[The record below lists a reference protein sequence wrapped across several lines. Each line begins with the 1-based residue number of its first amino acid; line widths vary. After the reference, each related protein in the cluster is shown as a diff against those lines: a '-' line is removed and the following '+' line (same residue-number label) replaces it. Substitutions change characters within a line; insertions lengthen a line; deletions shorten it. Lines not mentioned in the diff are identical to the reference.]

1 MTKIKVALV
10 GALTLFAACK
20 DSTGVK
26 SKDALP
32 VDALAG
38 GITTPQVLQ
47 NLATGVLAQD
57 RLTVQ
62 QSYLVWADVI
72 ARDVLRLDQSESRYT
87 SEFFINP
94 PDGSGF
100 LGGAQWTNQYVTAR
114 AANNIIIGLKNSPAT
129 VADAGQKAAATGF
142 MRTIKAMEQMRIAEL
157 RDSLGIVIQGDDP
170 AVQDAIRCKTAAL
183 ASISA
188 LLDTAYTDLQAGS
201 SLPFAV
207 PSGWKSNGDY
217 GSVANLI
224 KFNRGLKGKVENLRG
239 FDRSAS
245 AAVRTTAFQNALTAL
260 NLALASLAPTAAGLA
275 VGPYY
280 QYNPNPPES
289 FGSPLSDS
297 KLHLND
303 LFVQGA
309 QAGDQRTAT
318 RVVTRS
324 SAATAQ
330 GYSASYD
337 LDAFV
342 STPSN
347 LTRPVAIL
355 MNADLLIERAK
366 AEIELNQLAQAAAD
380 LSIIRTVLGGLP
392 LYATFATQ
400 AAARLALLY
409 EQRYTL
415 IGTGPQ
421 RFVTLRGYDLL
432 KTLPPMSSTDP
443 YPQAWPI
450 PQVEV
455 NARNNNITCT

>member
-1 MTKIKVALV
+1 MTKIKLALLGGVA
-10 GALTLFAACK
+10 LFAACR
-20 DSTGVK
+20 DSTGVN
-26 SKDALP
+26 SIDSLP
-32 VDALAG
+32 TSALAA

-47 NLATGVLAQD
+47 NLATGVMAQD
-57 RLTVQ
+57 RLTIQ

-114 AANNIIIGLKNSPAT
+114 AANNVIIGLRNSPAT
-129 VADAGQKAAATGF
+129 VADAGQKSAATGF
-142 MRTIKAMEQMRIAEL
+142 LRTIKAMEFMRIAEL

-170 AVQDAIRCKTAAL
+170 KTVDAIRCKTAAL
-183 ASISA
+183 AAISA
-188 LLDTAYTDLQAGS
+188 LLDSAYADLQAGTT
-201 SLPFAV
+201 LPFQL
-207 PSGWKSNGDY
+207 PSGWMSNGDY
-217 GSVANLI
+217 STVANLI
-224 KFNRGLKGKVENLRG
+224 KFNRGLKGKVENLAG

-245 AAVRTTAFQNALTAL
+245 AGARTTAFQNTLTAL
-260 NLALASLAPTAAGLA
+260 NIALAGMAPTADGLA
-275 VGPYY
+275 QGPYY
-280 QYNPNPPES
+280 QYNANPPES
-289 FGSPLSDS
+289 FGNPLTDS

-303 LFVQGA
+303 LFVTGA
-309 QAGDQRTAT
+309 QSGDLRLGH
-318 RVVTRS
+318 VVTRT

-330 GYSASYD
+330 GYTANYD

-342 STPSN
+342 NTPSN
-347 LTRPVAIL
+347 LTRLNPIL

-392 LYATFATQ
+392 LYAAFTSQ
-400 AAARLALLY
+400 AQARQALLY

-421 RFVTLRGYDLL
+421 RWVTLRGYDLL
-432 KTLPPMSSTDP
+432 KTLPPMSLTDP
-443 YPQAWPI
+443 YPQAFPI

-455 NARNNNITCT
+455 NARNNNITCS

>member
-1 MTKIKVALV
+1 MTKIKLALL
-10 GALTLFAACK
+10 GAVTLFAACK
-20 DSTGVK
+20 DSTGVN
-26 SKDALP
+26 SEDQLP
-32 VDALAG
+32 ADALAG

-47 NLATGVLAQD
+47 SLATGVLAQD
-57 RLTVQ
+57 RATIA

-100 LGGAQWTNQYVTAR
+100 LGGAQWTSQYVTAR
-114 AANNIIIGLKNSPAT
+114 AANGVIIGLKNSPAT

-142 MRTIKAMEQMRIAEL
+142 LRTIKAMEYMRIAEL
-157 RDSLGIVIQGDDP
+157 RDSLGIVIQGDDIT
-170 AVQDAIRCKTAAL
+170 AVDAIRCKTAAL

-188 LLDTAYTDLQAGS
+188 LLDTAYADLQAGT
-201 SLPFAV
+201 SLPFV
-207 PSGWKSNGDY
+207 LPSGWMSNGDY
-217 GSVANLI
+217 SSVANLI
-224 KFNRGLKGKVENLRG
+224 LFNRGLKGKVENLRG
-239 FDRSAS
+239 FDRSAP
-245 AAVRTTAFQNALTAL
+245 ATARTTAFQNALTAL
-260 NLALASLAPTAAGLA
+260 NIALAGMAPTAAGLA
-275 VGPYY
+275 EGPYY

-289 FGSPLSDS
+289 FANPLADS

-303 LFVQGA
+303 LFVTGA
-309 QAGDQRTAT
+309 QLGDQRVAT
-318 RVVTRS
+318 HVVTRS

-342 STPSN
+342 STATN
-347 LTRPVAIL
+347 LTRLNPIL

-366 AEIELNQLAQAAAD
+366 AEIELNQLAQAATD

-392 LYATFATQ
+392 LYAAFATQ
-400 AAARLALLY
+400 AEARQALLY

-432 KTLPPMSSTDP
+432 KTLPPMSATDP

-455 NARNNNITCT
+455 NARNNNITCS

>member
-1 MTKIKVALV
+1 MTKIKLALLGSVA
-10 GALTLFAACK
+10 LFAACR
-20 DSTGVK
+20 DSTGVN
-26 SKDALP
+26 STDALP
-32 VDALAG
+32 TSALAA

-62 QSYLVWADVI
+62 QSYLVWADII

-87 SEFFINP
+87 SEFFVNT

-100 LGGAQWTNQYVTAR
+100 LGGAQWTNEYVTAR
-114 AANNIIIGLKNSPAT
+114 AANGVIIGLKNSPAT
-129 VADAGQKAAATGF
+129 VADAGQKSAATGL
-142 MRTIKAMEQMRIAEL
+142 MRTIKAMEYLRIAEL

-170 AVQDAIRCKTAAL
+170 KIVDAIRCKAPAL
-183 ASISA
+183 AAISA
-188 LLDTAYTDLQAGS
+188 LLDTAYADLQAGTT
-201 SLPFAV
+201 LPFQL
-207 PSGWKSNGDY
+207 PSGWTSNGDY
-217 GSVANLI
+217 SSVANLI

-239 FDRSAS
+239 FDRSATGG
-245 AAVRTTAFQNALTAL
+245 AAVAFQNALTAL
-260 NLALASLAPTAAGLA
+260 NLALAGMPSTAAGLA
-275 VGPYY
+275 QGPYY

-289 FGSPLSDS
+289 FGNPLTDS
-297 KLHLND
+297 KLHLNN
-303 LFVQGA
+303 LFQQGI
-309 QAGDQRTAT
+309 QAGDLRAG
-318 RVVTRS
+318 RIVTRS

-342 STPSN
+342 NTPSN
-347 LTRPVAIL
+347 LTRTVPIL
-355 MNADLLIERAK
+355 QNADLLIERAK
-366 AEIELNQLAQAAAD
+366 AEIELNQFTQAAAD

-392 LYATFATQ
+392 PYATFLTKTE
-400 AAARLALLY
+400 ARTALLY

-432 KTLPPMSSTDP
+432 KTLPPMSTTDP
-443 YPQAWPI
+443 YPQAFPI

-455 NARNNNITCT
+455 NARNNNITCS

>member
-1 MTKIKVALV
+1 MKRISTALV
-10 GALTLFAACK
+10 GAFALLASCK
-20 DSTGVK
+20 DSTGVN

-32 VDALAG
+32 ADALAG
-38 GITTPQVLQ
+38 GISTPQVLQ

-87 SEFFINP
+87 SEFFVNT

-114 AANNIIIGLKNSPAT
+114 AADNIITGLKNSPAS

-142 MRTIKAMEQMRIAEL
+142 LRTIRAMEFMRIAEL

-170 AVQDAIRCKTAAL
+170 NKVDPILCKTSAL

-188 LLDTAYTDLQAGS
+188 LLDSAYADLQAGTA
-201 SLPFAV
+201 LPFEL
-207 PSGWKSNGDY
+207 PSGWKLNGDY
-217 GSVANLI
+217 STMANLI

-239 FDRSAS
+239 FDRTTSAS
-245 AAVRTTAFQNALTAL
+245 ARTTAFQNALTAL
-260 NLALASLAPTAAGLA
+260 NIALAGMPSTAAGLA
-275 VGPYY
+275 GGPYY

-289 FGSPLSDS
+289 FGAPLSDS
-297 KLHLND
+297 KLHLNN
-303 LFVQGA
+303 LFVTQA
-309 QAGDQRTAT
+309 QTGDQRLS

-324 SAATAQ
+324 NPASAQ
-330 GYSASYD
+330 GYTANYD

-342 STPSN
+342 ATPAN
-347 LTRPVAIL
+347 LTRPIPIL

-366 AEIELNQLAQAAAD
+366 AEIELNQLPQAAAD

-392 LYATFATQ
+392 PYVTFATQ
-400 AAARLALLY
+400 AEARNALLY

-421 RFVTLRGYDLL
+421 RWVTLRGYDQL

-443 YPQAWPI
+443 YPQAFPI
-450 PQVEV
+450 PQAEV
-455 NARNNNITCT
+455 NARNNQITCTS

>member
-1 MTKIKVALV
+1 MTKIKLALL
-10 GALTLFAACK
+10 GAVTLFAACK
-20 DSTGVK
+20 DSTGVN
-26 SKDALP
+26 SQDQVPAESLTGP
-32 VDALAG
+32 L
-38 GITTPQVLQ
+38 TTPVMQ
-47 NLATGVLAQD
+47 NLASGVFAQD

-87 SEFFINP
+87 SEFFRNT

-114 AANNIIIGLKNSPAT
+114 AANNLMVKLKAAPDS
-129 VADAGQKAAATGF
+129 VADAGKKAAGIGF
-142 MRTIKAMEQMRIAEL
+142 LRTIKAMEYLRIAEL

-170 AVQDAIRCKTAAL
+170 NVVDPIRCKTPAL
-183 ASISA
+183 AAISA

-201 SLPFAV
+201 VVPFV
-207 PSGWKSNGDY
+207 FPSGWRSKGDY
-217 GSVANLI
+217 SSVANLI

-239 FDRSAS
+239 FDRSATGG
-245 AAVRTTAFQNALTAL
+245 AAAAFQNALTAL
-260 NLALASLAPTAAGLA
+260 NLALVGMASTSAGLA
-275 VGPYY
+275 QGPYY

-289 FGSPLSDS
+289 FGNPLTDS
-297 KLHLND
+297 KLHLNN
-303 LFVQGA
+303 LFFQGL
-309 QAGDQRTAT
+309 QAGDQRASH
-318 RVVTRS
+318 VVTRS

-330 GYSASYD
+330 GYTANYD

-342 STPSN
+342 NTPAN
-347 LTRPVAIL
+347 LTRLSPIL
-355 MNADLLIERAK
+355 QNADVLIERAK

-392 LYATFATQ
+392 PYAVFATQ
-400 AAARLALLY
+400 AEARTALVY

-421 RFVTLRGYDLL
+421 RFVTLRGYDLV

-450 PQVEV
+450 PQGEV
-455 NARNNNITCT
+455 NARNNNIACS